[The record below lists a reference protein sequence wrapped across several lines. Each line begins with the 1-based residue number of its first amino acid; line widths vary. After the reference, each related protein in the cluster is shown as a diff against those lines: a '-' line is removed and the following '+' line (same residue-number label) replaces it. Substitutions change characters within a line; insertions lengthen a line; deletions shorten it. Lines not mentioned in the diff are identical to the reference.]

1 MRENYKVLIVEDDFR
16 VADINRQ
23 FVEKMQGFTAFGIA
37 KTGEETM
44 EQLNNSQTLPD
55 LILLDVYIPDV
66 EGLELLWT
74 IRNHYHEV
82 DVIMMT
88 AAKEVSIIEESMR
101 GGAFDY
107 IVKPV
112 EFERFAWTLE
122 RYDRQRQL
130 LNDKEE
136 MDQADIDRLIGSA
149 DGKQATKPSNYELP
163 KGIDE
168 ITLNNIEDI
177 LKKTKDQGIT
187 AATLGEKIGAS
198 RSTARRYLEYLVS
211 INAVK
216 TELKYGDVG
225 RPERRYIF
233 GKTHLG

>member
-1 MRENYKVLIVEDDFR
+1 MKNIYKVLIVEDDFR
-16 VADINRQ
+16 VAEINRQ
-23 FVEKMQGFTAFGIA
+23 FVDKIDGFTVVGMA

-44 EQLNNSQTLPD
+44 KQLNKSQTLPD

-66 EGLELLWT
+66 EGLNLLWT

-88 AAKEVSIIEESMR
+88 AAKEVSIIEESIR

-122 RYDRQRQL
+122 RYDQQRRL
-130 LNDKEE
+130 LTDKEE
-136 MDQADIDRLIGSA
+136 MDQAEIDRVIGSA
-149 DGKQATKPSNYELP
+149 DAIQTSRPSNQELP

-177 LKKTKDQGIT
+177 LENTKDQGIT
-187 AATLGEKIGAS
+187 AANLGKKIGAS

-211 INAVK
+211 INVVK
-216 TELKYGDVG
+216 AELKYGDVG
-225 RPERRYIF
+225 RPERRYVF
-233 GKTHLG
+233 S

>member
-1 MRENYKVLIVEDDFR
+1 MSAIYKVLIVEDDFR
-16 VADINRQ
+16 VAEINRQ
-23 FVEKMQGFTAFGIA
+23 FINKMEKFTVVGMA
-37 KTGEETM
+37 KTGEETI
-44 EQLNNSQTLPD
+44 EQLNKSQTLPD

-66 EGLELLWT
+66 EGLDLLWT

-88 AAKEVSIIEESMR
+88 AAKEVSIIEESIR

-107 IVKPV
+107 IVKPI

-122 RYDRQRQL
+122 RYDRKRRL
-130 LNDKEE
+130 LTEKEE
-136 MDQADIDRLIGSA
+136 MDQAEIDRLIGSA
-149 DGKQATKPSNYELP
+149 DAKQASGSANQELP

-168 ITLNNIEDI
+168 ITLNTIEDI
-177 LKKTKDQGIT
+177 LTKTKDQGIT
-187 AATLGEKIGAS
+187 ASSLGEKIGVS

-211 INAVK
+211 INVVK

-225 RPERRYIF
+225 RPERRYVF
-233 GKTHLG
+233 S

>member
-1 MRENYKVLIVEDDFR
+1 MKDTYTVLIVEDDFR
-16 VADINRQ
+16 VAEINRK
-23 FVEKMQGFTAFGIA
+23 FIEKMEKFTVFGVA
-37 KTGEETM
+37 KTGEEMM
-44 EQLNNSQTLPD
+44 EQLNNAQSSPD

-66 EGLELLWT
+66 EGLELLWA

-88 AAKEVSIIEESMR
+88 AAKEVSTIEEALR

-107 IVKPV
+107 IVKPI
-112 EFERFAWTLE
+112 EFERFAWTFE
-122 RYDRQRQL
+122 RYDRQRMML
-130 LNDKEE
+130 TDKEE
-136 MDQADIDRLIGSA
+136 MDQAEIDRLMGASEAQQTPGSP
-149 DGKQATKPSNYELP
+149 KHELP

-168 ITLNNIEDI
+168 ITLNTIKDI
-177 LKKTKDQGIT
+177 LAKTKDQGIT
-187 AATLGEKIGAS
+187 ASTLGEKIGAS

-211 INAVK
+211 TNAAK

-233 GKTHLG
+233 LNK